1 MENVIVNH
9 AAATPRVSLGHRPLD
24 ESKNMNVLVAGRRGS
39 VVVAYALFILVG
51 LSAGAPTVLIVD
63 QMDDYGV
70 GPASIGLTF
79 FTFSAGFVLAGA
91 TSGPLIHR
99 WGTRLALLG
108 GALAF
113 TAAGLAV
120 ATRPSFWVFIALQVV
135 AGYGGGLIESVL
147 NAHLAAMPRST
158 TLLNRLHAFFGIG
171 AFIAPTGANWLL
183 DHTTWPMVILAI
195 TLVGLPIFVAVWF
208 TYPTRAT
215 DPLAP
220 AGSTGASGK
229 SGSATGAR
237 PEDKEPGLLAAVLR
251 EPAVLLG
258 ALLLTVYV
266 GLEIAVGNW
275 GFNFLIQG
283 REAADTVAGLTMSGY
298 WLGLTAGR
306 FVLSPLATRLGLTK
320 IGLLYLSM
328 FGVAG
333 ATVFSWLAPT
343 AGLAAPGFVLLGFFL
358 GPIFP
363 TIMAVAPDLTSA
375 RLAPTAIGV
384 INAGSVVGGAALPW
398 LAGALGQGLG
408 VWTLLPFALV
418 LAAVQLLVLWR
429 MTARMARPAA
439 RPVPAAG
446 EPTGEQAPA

>member
-1 MENVIVNH
+1 MS
-9 AAATPRVSLGHRPLD
+9 TS
-24 ESKNMNVLVAGRRGS
+24 VAGRRGS
-39 VVVAYALFILVG
+39 VLVAYALFILVG
-51 LSAGAPTVLIVD
+51 LATGAPTVLIVA

-70 GPASIGLTF
+70 GPAAIGLMF

-91 TSGPLIHR
+91 TAGPLIHR
-99 WGTRLALLG
+99 WGTRLALLV
-108 GALAF
+108 GAAAF

-120 ATRPSFWVFIALQVV
+120 ALRPAFWVFIAVQVV
-135 AGYGGGLIESVL
+135 AGYGGGLIESIL

-158 TLLNRLHAFFGIG
+158 TLLNRLHAFFGVG
-171 AFIAPTGANWLL
+171 AFIAPASANWLL
-183 DHTTWPMVILAI
+183 GHTTWPMVVLAI
-195 TLVGLPIFVAVWF
+195 TLVGLPMFVAVWF

-220 AGSTGASGK
+220 AGSVGASGDP
-229 SGSATGAR
+229 GEPGPRT
-237 PEDKEPGLLAAVLR
+237 EDKEPGLLAAVLR

-283 REAADTVAGLTMSGY
+283 REAADTAASLTMSGY

-320 IGLLYLSM
+320 VGLLYLSM

-333 ATVFSWLAPT
+333 AIVVSWIAPT

-384 INAGSVVGGAALPW
+384 INAGSVVGGAGLPW

-408 VWTLLPFALV
+408 VWTLLPFALA

-429 MTARMARPAA
+429 MTARMARP
-439 RPVPAAG
+439 RPAAPSATTPS
-446 EPTGEQAPA
+446 EPAGDQAPA